1 MMQIVYL
8 GNNIPSKANI
18 VKLIFLVE
26 NCVSLY
32 TNHCQLSYLEKR
44 WSCYPSEPN
53 PELIWAVS
61 FLTDTEG
68 GCLEIKSNRNSWESE
83 WYHTSCIYLTVKQ
96 VYLSLTL
103 YFKELIWAITEKWKS
118 HKFLGPPFWTPRPIT
133 NLWFCLFSAL
143 SIRR

>member
-8 GNNIPSKANI
+8 GNNIPSKAKI

-26 NCVSLY
+26 NCLSLY
-32 TNHCQLSYLEKR
+32 KSLPVIIPWTK
-44 WSCYPSEPN
+44 WSCCPSEPN

-61 FLTDTEG
+61 FLTDTEH
-68 GCLEIKSNRNSWESE
+68 GCLKIKSNRNSWESE